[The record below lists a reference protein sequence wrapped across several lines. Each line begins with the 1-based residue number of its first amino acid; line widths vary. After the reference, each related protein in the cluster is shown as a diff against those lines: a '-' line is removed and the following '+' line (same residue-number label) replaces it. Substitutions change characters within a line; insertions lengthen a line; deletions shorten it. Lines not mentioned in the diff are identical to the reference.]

1 MIDGCASGTE
11 INQTPN
17 VDIIS
22 VGVRLWEIS
31 SMVKRKRVQ
40 TNR

>member
-1 MIDGCASGTE
+1 MAASSGTD

-17 VDIIS
+17 CTNIY
-22 VGVRLWEIS
+22 VGVRLWVIR

-40 TNR
+40 TAI